1 MSKNTVATTNKNTN
15 IANTS
20 VLSEYM
26 DNLGYESAKLN
37 RNENGK
43 IEFSHTYEKE
53 GLEITDKM
61 EMSDESARDLDALAV
76 LADLDKTK
84 LPLTCVTLARLEK
97 TEVHKDLGYKSFGQ
111 FAVDNLKQFKGIS
124 DNIVRQYVNV
134 GKTFFTDNEMPTF
147 RKEWLKGVSVTVL
160 CKMIAFYN
168 AYCKD
173 KFVDKDIDHDS
184 ALDMF
189 YTDFIENGKL
199 KLKNRTV
206 PEVIEQIK
214 TLAGKPTKP
223 KKEGKKVKGN
233 ETMNEEA
240 TPFETMTTAMLAYTT
255 APDSDKA
262 IVDIV
267 NECMAIINQHIKN
280 AGLKLAKETVNSK

>member
-1 MSKNTVATTNKNTN
+1 MSKNTIATTNKNTN

-26 DNLGYESAKLN
+26 DNLGYESAKLI

-61 EMSDESARDLDALAV
+61 EVSEESARDLDALAV

-168 AYCKD
+168 AYCKE

-189 YTDFIENGKL
+189 YADFIENGKL

-206 PEVIEQIK
+206 PEVIEQLK
-214 TLAGKPTKP
+214 KLAGKPTKP
-223 KKEGKKVKGN
+223 KKEGKKEGKNDTTN
-233 ETMNEEA
+233 ESS
-240 TPFETMTTAMLAYTT
+240 TPLETLITALIAYKTS
-255 APDSDKA
+255 PDTDPT
-262 IVDIV
+262 I
-267 NECMAIINQHIKN
+267 
-280 AGLKLAKETVNSK
+280 LKYAETLLGCIQSKQDGIQ